1 MGILDE
7 AIREHLELKRQH
19 GAGDS
24 ELQQLEDEAFGPPE
38 RPGGEEVLDNPF
50 AEAPTEFMAAPGEE
64 GTPPPEPI
72 EPPSDA
78 ESETGARREFP
89 GIADLQEPPPTAPA
103 LEEDVAAIDSD
114 QESES
119 AKEGEVGPGSDS
131 PTTDERRAIAEQPT
145 ELFDVEAEIDAAD
158 SAAPSDEE
166 IAEEEIA
173 EPRLAPVDPF
183 AGLGEPDVEPELVIG
198 AELEEEEEEEDFF
211 DEQRLSDEL
220 DQALEAPVERGEAP
234 RGLEDVAE
242 EEPAPEPR
250 EPDEK
255 GRLDPESDD
264 EDEDRDREDDV
275 LEDTPDS

>member
-1 MGILDE
+1 M
-7 AIREHLELKRQH
+7 
-19 GAGDS
+19 
-24 ELQQLEDEAFGPPE
+24 
-38 RPGGEEVLDNPF
+38 
-50 AEAPTEFMAAPGEE
+50 
-64 GTPPPEPI
+64 
-72 EPPSDA
+72 
-78 ESETGARREFP
+78 
-89 GIADLQEPPPTAPA
+89 
-103 LEEDVAAIDSD
+103 AAIDSD

-220 DQALEAPVERGEAP
+220 DQALEAPVERGEA
-234 RGLEDVAE
+234 RG
-242 EEPAPEPR
+242 
-250 EPDEK
+250 
-255 GRLDPESDD
+255 G
-264 EDEDRDREDDV
+264 
-275 LEDTPDS
+275 